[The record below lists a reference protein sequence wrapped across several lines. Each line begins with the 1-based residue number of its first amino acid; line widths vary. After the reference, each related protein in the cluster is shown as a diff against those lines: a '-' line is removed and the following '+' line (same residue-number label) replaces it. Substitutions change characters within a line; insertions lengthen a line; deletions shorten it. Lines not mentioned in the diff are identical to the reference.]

1 MFRVPLAWMNLI
13 NKPWHLLITLG
24 GITSAVILMFIEFG
38 IENAMYDNQLTVVQA
53 LDTDLLV
60 FAKSRYSISVDQRF
74 PYNRLARIRAVN
86 GVEDVLP
93 FYIESRRIQIRNP
106 QTRRRYLIRVLAF
119 DLRDDVFK
127 KEYLDLNQELIANL
141 DTALIDKRSKQ
152 QVGEFLPGIE
162 TEVGNRKFTIS
173 GHFSLGTDFVND
185 GNLIMSKRSYQKL
198 LNSPSDLPAIGL
210 IRLRPGVV
218 PEKIITGIRNVI
230 PEDIAVLTREEAIA
244 REKDYWKKNTFIGF
258 VFGVGA
264 FLGFAVGVTICSQ
277 ILYAGVMDYL
287 PQYATLKAMGYSNAY
302 LVGTVLN
309 QAFSL
314 AVLGFLPGLFVSVAL
329 YQLLAEWTGMN
340 MQLTFLRVLLILSLT
355 LGMCAFSAVLAIRRI
370 IYADPAE
377 VFK

>member
-1 MFRVPLAWMNLI
+1 
-13 NKPWHLLITLG
+13 
-24 GITSAVILMFIEFG
+24 
-38 IENAMYDNQLTVVQA
+38 
-53 LDTDLLV
+53 
-60 FAKSRYSISVDQRF
+60 
-74 PYNRLARIRAVN
+74 
-86 GVEDVLP
+86 
-93 FYIESRRIQIRNP
+93 
-106 QTRRRYLIRVLAF
+106 
-119 DLRDDVFK
+119 
-127 KEYLDLNQELIANL
+127 
-141 DTALIDKRSKQ
+141 
-152 QVGEFLPGIE
+152 
-162 TEVGNRKFTIS
+162 
-173 GHFSLGTDFVND
+173 
-185 GNLIMSKRSYQKL
+185 L

-218 PEKIITGIRNVI
+218 PEEIITGIRNVI

-314 AVLGFLPGLFVSVAL
+314 AVLG
-329 YQLLAEWTGMN
+329 LLAEWTGMN

>member
-1 MFRVPLAWMNLI
+1 MNLI

-38 IENAMYDNQLTVVQA
+38 IENAMYDNQLTVIQA

-60 FAKSRYSISVDQRF
+60 FAKSRYSISVDQKF
-74 PYNRLARIRAVN
+74 PYNRLAKIKAVN

-119 DLRDDVFK
+119 DLRDDIFK
-127 KEYLDLNQELIANL
+127 KEYLDLNPELITDT
-141 DTALIDKRSKQ
+141 DTALIDTRSKQ

-198 LNSPSDLPAIGL
+198 MDSPSDLPAIGL
-210 IRLRPGVV
+210 IRLAPGVV
-218 PEKIITGIRNVI
+218 PEEIAARIRNVI
-230 PEDIAVLTREEAIA
+230 PEDIAVLTREEAVA

-277 ILYAGVMDYL
+277 ILYAGVVDYL
-287 PQYATLKAMGYSNAY
+287 PQYATLKAMGYSSAY

-314 AVLGFLPGLFVSVAL
+314 AVLGFLPGLFISMAL

-340 MQLTFLRVLLILSLT
+340 MQLTFLRVLLIFSLT
-355 LGMCAFSAVLAIRRI
+355 IGMCGFSAVLAIRQI